1 MEEISLS
8 RVINTLLENFK
19 RIIVISFIGI
29 VVGLIYSLFFIDKMY
44 MASSTIVIPKSG
56 LIEEYSRLI
65 TSNEILENVSTKF
78 NLSKSDIKENL
89 KVDLKN
95 KKIYTI
101 KIVVTNKSQSMPSNI
116 ANAISNEFINVLK
129 KTYSVNNAKISQ
141 VAEEP
146 TQYYNY
152 NNTIIVKNCLKV
164 CIIFAGIY
172 IFIILSI
179 EFFSNKI
186 KTEKYVKDILK
197 MNVLATI
204 SEENKKKIRKY
215 YEVQYDNLTNRIIK
229 CLESNG
235 KQILMFSN
243 VSEVEESFKE
253 LLKSFAKLDKKVIL
267 LNLDN
272 KLKINSIENI
282 TIKKCNQ
289 SEINNLSEGY
299 DIVLI
304 NAGNIDGVSVNE
316 KIFDIVNDIVIFAKR
331 SKTKISYLE
340 LATKILNNYNKT
352 ENTHCIMVGED
363 FVAEYEKYKKFKQNN
378 I

>member
-1 MEEISLS
+1 MEEISLNW
-8 RVINTLLENFK
+8 VINTLLENFK

-44 MASSTIVIPKSG
+44 MSSSTIVIPKSG

-331 SKTKISYLE
+331 SKTKISNLE
-340 LATKILNNYNKT
+340 LATKIFNNYNKT

-363 FVAEYEKYKKFKQNN
+363 FVAEYEKYKKFK
-378 I
+378 